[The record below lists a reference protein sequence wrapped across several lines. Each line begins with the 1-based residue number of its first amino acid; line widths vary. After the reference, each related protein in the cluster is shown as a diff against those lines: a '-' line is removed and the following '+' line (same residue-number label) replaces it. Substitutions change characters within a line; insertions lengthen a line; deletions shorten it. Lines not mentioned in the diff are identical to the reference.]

1 MTKDELKQQYIKWA
15 GRCGVADKLGSDLDR
30 KADDAL
36 KNVTAHILDTTSEA
50 TIEKTTIG
58 SVLLSRFAI
67 EWGEKSLDM
76 NAALFA
82 LCCAEILYQMQSEI
96 DALKDKA
103 RWRKQSEEPAPDS
116 VAMEIFDVT
125 RMCVASPR
133 ERGFYIPA
141 FCYWRPLDLPEMG
154 ETK

>member
-1 MTKDELKQQYIKWA
+1 MTNREIQKAVKIAQRVIELSRTVSLEYMRNSAELVTLGRAVLELSRKVNAMTCTGDCIHNCNCMTAVELKEE
-15 GRCGVADKLGSDLDR
+15 L
-30 KADDAL
+30 DAL
-36 KNVTAHILDTTSEA
+36 K
-50 TIEKTTIG
+50 EK
-58 SVLLSRFAI
+58 
-67 EWGEKSLDM
+67 
-76 NAALFA
+76 
-82 LCCAEILYQMQSEI
+82 Y
-96 DALKDKA
+96 

-116 VAMEIFDVT
+116 VAIEIFDVT